1 MNLMWD
7 NEAVGVSFQHPAQL
21 IKQYC
26 VWWEG
31 GEKKERMLWTKSEMR
46 PLMAPEPEAKLKFKT
61 QSETLIHPYLCE

>member
-1 MNLMWD
+1 MNLMPD

-31 GEKKERMLWTKSEMR
+31 KKARTLWTKSEMR
-46 PLMAPEPEAKLKFKT
+46 PLMALEPEAKLKFKT